1 MYKKR
6 ARVNLV
12 LHNRFVYSKQSV
24 STATLSMV
32 SVIRVSTSVVSMSS
46 TLDVVLLQ
54 LSVQNALMNNK
65 TNTPIKNKFFF
76 ISPKFL

>member
-12 LHNRFVYSKQSV
+12 LNNRFVYSKQSV

-32 SVIRVSTSVVSMSS
+32 SVIRVSTSVVSIPS

-76 ISPKFL
+76 IFVIN